1 MLVIL
6 KIPVLY
12 LCAVVWWAIRAE
24 PPRPPAAVAVRSSL
38 DPPPGCDWSH
48 RHGPGRPGPRS
59 GRGGR
64 LVRSRRVATAQLRQ
78 PVRRTV
84 DA

>member
-6 KIPVLY
+6 KIPVVY

-24 PPRPPAAVAVRSSL
+24 PPRPLAGVAVRAPL
-38 DPPPGCDWSH
+38 DPPPGCDW
-48 RHGPGRPGPRS
+48 RRRYGQRRLGPPS

-64 LVRSRRVATAQLRQ
+64 LVRGRRVATAPLRP
-78 PVRRTV
+78 PVR
-84 DA
+84 A

>member
-12 LCAVVWWAIRAE
+12 LCAVVWYAIRAE
-24 PPRPPAAVAVRSSL
+24 PRPLAGAAVQTRA
-38 DPPPGCDWSH
+38 DPPPGCDWK
-48 RHGPGRPGPRS
+48 RRLGPGRRGPRG

-64 LVRSRRVATAQLRQ
+64 LVRGRRVATAQPQL
-78 PVRRTV
+78 RRTV